1 MPITVF
7 EIDDRRI
14 VQVQGDRTCCQYRR
28 TEDGGLEMRE
38 IRGPDEL
45 LTGKWKR
52 LFWLRL
58 AWMRLRRGK
67 WNLILRP
74 LGL

>member
-1 MPITVF
+1 MRITVF
-7 EIDDRRI
+7 DIGNRRI

-28 TEDGGLEMRE
+28 TEDGGLEMRK

-45 LTGKWKR
+45 LRQEWKR
-52 LFWLRL
+52 LFWLL